1 MIRLIVPDIGYEE
14 IEADFKAVFES
25 GMFTRGRNVEA
36 FRNEL
41 AAYTG
46 AQSAHLATSATTALW
61 VALKMLGV
69 GSGDEVIVSDFSF
82 PATANVVEDLGARP
96 VFADVSLDTFNML
109 PGALAARVTPR
120 TRAVIFVDAFGNP
133 SGLSEIQ
140 QRCSDLGLPLIED
153 AACAIGSSENGRR
166 CGSIADVTCFS
177 FHPRKIICTG
187 EGGAILTNNEKW
199 SRWLDVKLNHGASGM
214 RGPGLDFVDFGYNFR
229 LPELAAV
236 MGRKQLAKLESI
248 VTTRNLIRDKHIAA
262 LTPLGYVAQQFAPG
276 VRSNVQSLV
285 FRVPEGVDRDGLIKA
300 LRDRG
305 VESTIGTYAL
315 SSTSYYAQKYADVQP
330 NAALLEQTTI
340 TLPCFAGLE
349 VGQVIAAVEAVHS

>member
-1 MIRLIVPDIGYEE
+1 MIRLIVPDISYDEVD
-14 IEADFKAVFES
+14 ADFQAVFDS

-36 FRNEL
+36 FRTEL

-46 AQSAHLATSATTALW
+46 ARSAHLATSATTALW
-61 VALKMLGV
+61 VALKMLGI
-69 GSGDEVIVSDFSF
+69 GPGDEVIVSDFSF

-96 VFADVSLDTFNML
+96 VFADVSLDTFNLL
-109 PGALAARVTPR
+109 PDAMSARVTPR
-120 TRAVIFVDAFGNP
+120 TKAVIFVDAFGNP

-140 QRCSDLGLPLIED
+140 QRCTTLGLPLIED

-166 CGSIADVTCFS
+166 CGAIADVTCFS

-187 EGGAILTNNEKW
+187 EGGAILTNNEAW
-199 SRWLDVKLNHGASGM
+199 SRWLDVKLNHGATGM

-236 MGRKQLAKLESI
+236 MGRKQLAKLEAI
-248 VTTRNLIRDKHIAA
+248 VTTRNLIRDQYVSA
-262 LTPLGYVAQQFAPG
+262 LAPLKYIPQHFAPS

-285 FRVPEGVDRDGLIKA
+285 FRVPEGIDRNGLILA
-300 LRDRG
+300 LREQG

-330 NAALLEQTTI
+330 NAARLEQTTL
-340 TLPCFAGLE
+340 TLPCFAGLD
-349 VGQVIAAVEAVHS
+349 VSQVIAAVEAVRP